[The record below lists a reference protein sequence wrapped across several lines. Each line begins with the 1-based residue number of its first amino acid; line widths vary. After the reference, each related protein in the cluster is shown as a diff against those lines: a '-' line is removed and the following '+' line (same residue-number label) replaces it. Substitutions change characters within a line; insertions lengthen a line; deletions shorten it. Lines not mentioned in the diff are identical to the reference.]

1 MSNINADNINSNT
14 ITVTNLNVTY
24 INGVPYNSCGSSRG
38 YYVPCPDCDYVGPN
52 ECDCGEPCDYVEPS
66 RDECDCFVPSSRERG
81 STVPTTSIVPIGLT
95 EFTTEPIGL
104 TEFTTG
110 LTTGPIGY
118 NGPTGPTGPTSTMN
132 AFTPT
137 YSSPT
142 ITANFLGNLFATG
155 TVANVTGTI
164 SAYSFSGAVTTG
176 QYVIIIQATG
186 GTVTIT
192 PLSTGQ
198 TTYYFDFSTSII
210 VNNTHYGIMRVNYD
224 GTRYYISCSAFNT
237 N

>member
-1 MSNINADNINSNT
+1 
-14 ITVTNLNVTY
+14 
-24 INGVPYNSCGSSRG
+24 
-38 YYVPCPDCDYVGPN
+38 
-52 ECDCGEPCDYVEPS
+52 
-66 RDECDCFVPSSRERG
+66 
-81 STVPTTSIVPIGLT
+81 
-95 EFTTEPIGL
+95 
-104 TEFTTG
+104 
-110 LTTGPIGY
+110 
-118 NGPTGPTGPTSTMN
+118 MN

-155 TVANVTGTI
+155 TVSLTGTI

-186 GTVTIT
+186 GNVTIS
-192 PLSTGQ
+192 PLTSGGQ
-198 TTYYFDFSTSII
+198 TTYYFDFSTSIT